1 MQATEDQKIQQN
13 EPIGLIAPSYEAD
26 TIPQIGNPW
35 STGLFDCHENQTNDG
50 SLMGQSSIAEVQDG
64 GELSCHL
71 GSFIYLLMMP
81 ACALNGLW
89 GQSTG

>member
-35 STGLFDCHENQTNDG
+35 STGLFDCHENQTNG
-50 SLMGQSSIAEVQDG
+50 
-64 GELSCHL
+64 CHL

>member
-35 STGLFDCHENQTNDG
+35 STGLFDCHENQTNAFF
-50 SLMGQSSIAEVQDG
+50 SLCNIWADSR
-64 GELSCHL
+64 
-71 GSFIYLLMMP
+71 
-81 ACALNGLW
+81 
-89 GQSTG
+89 STRWWRT